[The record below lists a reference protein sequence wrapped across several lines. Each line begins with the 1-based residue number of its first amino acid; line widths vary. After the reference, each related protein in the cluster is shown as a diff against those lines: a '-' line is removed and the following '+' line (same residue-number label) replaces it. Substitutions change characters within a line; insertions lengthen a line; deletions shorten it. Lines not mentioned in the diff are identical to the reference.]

1 MDIVENILTHFEKY
15 PQDANGAAPEGLCP
29 VCWGYQQ
36 YDQKIRILFRDKQ
49 IDVNNHRDKYLLV
62 QDFIRKHIDGIHL
75 KEGKI
80 ESCQQ
85 CERQEFLS

>member
-1 MDIVENILTHFEKY
+1 MDIIENILAHFEKY
-15 PQDANGAAPEGLCP
+15 PLEANGEAPEGLCP

-62 QDFIRKHIDGIHL
+62 QDFIKKHIDGIHL
-75 KEGKI
+75 AKGKI
-80 ESCQQ
+80 ETCQQ
-85 CERQEFLS
+85 CENQDFFC